1 MCDAAS
7 TPPRRTPPLRGLAWL
22 ILRDANRTI
31 GSGAASIEL
40 LRRTL
45 ARRGWID
52 DAGHGTFIAVSRFA
66 PGTNMLAYLA
76 ALGWT
81 HHGVAGASAAIAGG
95 SLPGAVI
102 VTALTAAAASADRWP
117 AARALLAVAA
127 LVAGGLVLAS
137 AWSLL
142 RPYVRG
148 RRLVWT
154 LASIA
159 LAAALSL
166 AGATPVRVLLALAV
180 WGALTAGE
188 TAPRA

>member
-1 MCDAAS
+1 VPDNVVQ
-7 TPPRRTPPLRGLAWL
+7 RTAPLGVLAWL

-31 GSGAASIEL
+31 GSGAAALEL

-45 ARRGWID
+45 VRRGWLD
-52 DAGHGTFIAVSRFA
+52 DTEHGLLLAVSRFT

-76 ALGWT
+76 ALGWMR
-81 HHGVAGASAAIAGG
+81 HRAAGAALAVAGG

-102 VTALTAAAASADRWP
+102 VTALMAAAANLHRWP
-117 AARALLAVAA
+117 VVRAGLAVAT
-127 LVAGGLVLAS
+127 LVAGGLVLAN

-148 RRLVWT
+148 PRLLWA
-154 LASIA
+154 LASIV

-180 WGALTAGE
+180 WGALIPPGGAG
-188 TAPRA
+188 PRTTP